1 MEQLSKQKLVLV
13 GLTLFSMF
21 FGAGNLIFP
30 PYLGASA
37 GTNTWIAMAGFA
49 VTAIGFPVLGVVAVA
64 RSGGLDKLAGRVHP
78 RFAFI
83 FTLLIYLSIGPC
95 LAIPRTASTS
105 FEMAVVPFL
114 KEEGSGAFTQFL
126 YSAVFF
132 SIAFAVSL
140 KPDKLTDRLGKI
152 LTPCLLAL
160 IVVIFAGCILH
171 PAGSYGIPAKSY
183 GSNPFVKGFL
193 EGYLTMD
200 TIAALNFGIIISL
213 NVQAMGIKQEASVVK
228 ETIQAGFIAGGVLLL
243 VYSALAHVGAVTG
256 GALGIGENG
265 AQTLN
270 QAVRFLYGNVG
281 LVMLAVI
288 FFIACLNTCIGLISC
303 CSRYFCTIVPKVGY
317 RTWALL
323 FALVSLV
330 ISNIGLNRILEISVP
345 VLNAIYPVAIVL
357 ILLSFGF
364 PDGRKWK
371 AAYVCSIGLTGIASV
386 LLSLEQTGLGFLN
399 DGLSRLPLY
408 DMGLGWIGPAIAGL
422 LAGVLAGIAS
432 NRNRY
437 RG

>member
-1 MEQLSKQKLVLV
+1 MEKLSKQKLVLV

-30 PYLGASA
+30 PYLGACA
-37 GTNTWIAMAGFA
+37 GTNTWIAMTGFA

-64 RSGGLDKLAGRVHP
+64 RSGGLDKLAGHVHP
-78 RFAFI
+78 KFAFI

-114 KEEGSGAFTQFL
+114 KEGGAGAFIQFL
-126 YSAVFF
+126 YSTFFFAV
-132 SIAFAVSL
+132 AFAVSL

-160 IVVIFAGCILH
+160 IVVIFAGCMVH
-171 PAGSYGIPAKSY
+171 PAGAYGAPAKAY

-213 NVQAMGIKQEASVVK
+213 NVQAMGVKQEASVVR
-228 ETIQAGFIAGGVLLL
+228 ETIKAGFIAGGVLLL

-256 GALGIGENG
+256 GALGLGENG

-270 QAVRFLYGNVG
+270 QAVRFLYGNGG
-281 LVMLAVI
+281 LVMLAAV

-303 CSRYFCTIVPKVGY
+303 CSRYFSTIVPKVGY
-317 RTWALL
+317 GAWAFL

-330 ISNIGLNRILEISVP
+330 VSNIGLNRILEVSVP

-364 PDGRKWK
+364 RDGRKWR
-371 AAYVCSIGLTGIASV
+371 AVYGCSIGLTGIVSV
-386 LLSLEQTGLGFLN
+386 LLSLNQAGLGFLN
-399 DGLSRLPLY
+399 AGLSRLPLY
-408 DMGLGWIGPAIAGL
+408 NMGLGWIGPAVAGM
-422 LAGVLAGIAS
+422 AVGALAGIAGKK
-432 NRNRY
+432 N
-437 RG
+437 

>member
-1 MEQLSKQKLVLV
+1 MERLSKQKLVLV

-64 RSGGLDKLAGRVHP
+64 KSGGLDKLAGHVHP

-114 KEEGSGAFTQFL
+114 KEGSSGALTQFL

-132 SIAFAVSL
+132 TIAFVVSL
-140 KPDKLTDRLGKI
+140 KPDKLTDRL
-152 LTPCLLAL
+152 AL
-160 IVVIFAGCILH
+160 IVVIFAGSVVH
-171 PAGSYGIPAKSY
+171 PAGPYGIPSKSY

-213 NVQAMGIKQEASVVK
+213 NVQAMGIKQETSVVK
-228 ETIQAGFIAGGVLLL
+228 ETIHAGFIAGGVLLM

-256 GALGIGENG
+256 GALGLGENG

-270 QAVRFLYGNVG
+270 QAVRFLYGNGG
-281 LVMLAVI
+281 LVMLAAI

-317 RTWALL
+317 RSWALL

-330 ISNIGLNRILEISVP
+330 ISNIGLNRILEVSVP

-371 AAYVCSIGLTGIASV
+371 AAYVFCISLTGIVSV
-386 LLSLEQTGLGFLN
+386 LLSLEQAGLSFLN
-399 DGLSRLPLY
+399 PGLSILPLY
-408 DMGLGWIGPAIAGL
+408 DMGLGWIGPAIVGL
-422 LAGVLAGIAS
+422 LAGVLAGFS
-432 NRNRY
+432 GYGNRS
-437 RG
+437 

>member
-1 MEQLSKQKLVLV
+1 MP
-13 GLTLFSMF
+13 
-21 FGAGNLIFP
+21 FP
-30 PYLGASA
+30 EP
-37 GTNTWIAMAGFA
+37 
-49 VTAIGFPVLGVVAVA
+49 PA
-64 RSGGLDKLAGRVHP
+64 RPLRWLW
-78 RFAFI
+78 F
-83 FTLLIYLSIGPC
+83 L
-95 LAIPRTASTS
+95 
-105 FEMAVVPFL
+105 FL
-114 KEEGSGAFTQFL
+114 KEEGAGALPQFL

-132 SIAFAVSL
+132 AIAFIVAL

-152 LTPCLLAL
+152 LTPCLLTL
-160 IVVIFAGCILH
+160 IVVIFAGCMIH

-213 NVQAMGIKQEASVVK
+213 NVRAMGIKQEASVVR

-303 CSRYFCTIVPKVGY
+303 CSRYFCTIIP
-317 RTWALL
+317 RWDIA
-323 FALVSLV
+323 
-330 ISNIGLNRILEISVP
+330 P
-345 VLNAIYPVAIVL
+345 
-357 ILLSFGF
+357 
-364 PDGRKWK
+364 GRFFSHW
-371 AAYVCSIGLTGIASV
+371 
-386 LLSLEQTGLGFLN
+386 
-399 DGLSRLPLY
+399 
-408 DMGLGWIGPAIAGL
+408 
-422 LAGVLAGIAS
+422 
-432 NRNRY
+432 
-437 RG
+437 

>member
-1 MEQLSKQKLVLV
+1 MERLSKQKLVLV

-64 RSGGLDKLAGRVHP
+64 KSGGLDKLAGHVHP

-114 KEEGSGAFTQFL
+114 KEGSSGALTQLL

-132 SIAFAVSL
+132 TIAFVVSL

-152 LTPCLLAL
+152 MTPCLLAL
-160 IVVIFAGCILH
+160 IVVIFAGGIVH
-171 PAGSYGIPAKSY
+171 PAGPYGIPSKSY

-213 NVQAMGIKQEASVVK
+213 NVQAMGIKQETSVVK
-228 ETIQAGFIAGGVLLL
+228 ETIHAGFIAGGVLLM

-256 GALGIGENG
+256 GALGLGENG

-270 QAVRFLYGNVG
+270 QAVRFLYGNGG
-281 LVMLAVI
+281 LVMLAAI

-317 RTWALL
+317 RSWALL

-330 ISNIGLNRILEISVP
+330 ISNIGLNRILEVSVP

-371 AAYVCSIGLTGIASV
+371 AAYVFCISLTGIVSV
-386 LLSLEQTGLGFLN
+386 LLSLEQAGLSFLN
-399 DGLSRLPLY
+399 PGLSMLPLY
-408 DMGLGWIGPAIAGL
+408 DMGLGWIGPAIVGL
-422 LAGVLAGIAS
+422 LAGVLAGFS
-432 NRNRY
+432 GYGNRS
-437 RG
+437 

>member
-1 MEQLSKQKLVLV
+1 MERLPKQKLVLV

-64 RSGGLDKLAGRVHP
+64 KSGGLNKLAGHVHP

-105 FEMAVVPFL
+105 FEMAVVPFI
-114 KEEGSGAFTQFL
+114 KEGGSGALAQFF

-132 SIAFAVSL
+132 TIAFAVSL

-152 LTPCLLAL
+152 MTPCLLAL
-160 IVVIFAGCILH
+160 IVVIFAGSVVH
-171 PAGSYGIPAKSY
+171 PPGSYGIPSKSY

-213 NVQAMGIKQEASVVK
+213 NVQAMGIRQEASVVK
-228 ETIQAGFIAGGVLLL
+228 ETIQAGFVAGGILLM

-256 GALGIGENG
+256 GAMGLGENG

-270 QAVRFLYGNVG
+270 QAVRFLYGNGG
-281 LVMLAVI
+281 LVMLAAI

-317 RTWALL
+317 RVWAFT

-330 ISNIGLNRILEISVP
+330 ISNIGLTRILEVSVP
-345 VLNAIYPVAIVL
+345 VLNAIYPIAIVL

-371 AAYVCSIGLTGIASV
+371 AVYVCSISLTGIASV
-386 LLSLEQTGLGFLN
+386 LLALEQAGLSFLN
-399 DGLSRLPLY
+399 PGLSMLPLY
-408 DMGLGWIGPAIAGL
+408 DMGLGWIGPAVTGL
-422 LAGVLAGIAS
+422 LAGVLAGFAGY
-432 NRNRY
+432 RNRS
-437 RG
+437 